1 MSASE
6 GVHSLSALSGE
17 APCSVPLLENFLSAG
32 LSGYGPQCGWTEGT
46 WPAPSAGRSQERE
59 GNITM
64 GKPGKQAAAPL
75 SPASPRLATV
85 QITLPVQIREALQR
99 ILREEGLTL
108 QTYFAAQAAD
118 KLATAVSRAPSQET
132 RALQQ
137 VSSPR
142 RYQTRQTR
150 HPDPAGSP
158 SALAPGQTYQM
169 PTGRYIHWCTVCR
182 NLWRSHEA
190 NPLHCGHRTCHA
202 RHWRTG
208 SCQTS

>member
-1 MSASE
+1 M
-6 GVHSLSALSGE
+6 
-17 APCSVPLLENFLSAG
+17 
-32 LSGYGPQCGWTEGT
+32 
-46 WPAPSAGRSQERE
+46 
-59 GNITM
+59 TM

-85 QITLPVQIREALQR
+85 QIKLPVQMREALQR
-99 ILREEGLTL
+99 VLREEGLTI

-118 KLATAVSRAPSQET
+118 KLATSASRDPSQRT
-132 RALQQ
+132 PATWQ
-137 VSSPR
+137 VSSPL
-142 RYQTRQTR
+142 RYYTRQEG

-208 SCQTS
+208 TRRTS